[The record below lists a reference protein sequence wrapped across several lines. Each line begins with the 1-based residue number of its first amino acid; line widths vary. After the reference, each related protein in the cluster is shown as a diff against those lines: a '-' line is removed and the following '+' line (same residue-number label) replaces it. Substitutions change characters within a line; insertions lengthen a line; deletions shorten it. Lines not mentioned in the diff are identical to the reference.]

1 MYNKYKIPNSVKF
14 LDYNDDFDDIQ
25 DKASFLLQ
33 NELNEEDNFMAK
45 TKMGRALNSIKN
57 LDEEDPNGKQKIGR
71 IMQDLKNT
79 DASKHLLDLIVGL
92 KMFF

>member
-1 MYNKYKIPNSVKF
+1 MYNKYKVPNSIKF

-33 NELNEEDNFMAK
+33 SELKSESDYSIK
-45 TKMGRALNSIKN
+45 TKMNRALNSIKS
-57 LDEEDPNGKQKIGR
+57 LEEDDPNGKHKVNR
-71 IMQDLKNT
+71 ILQDLKET
-79 DASKHLLDLIVGL
+79 DASKHLLDLIVGI